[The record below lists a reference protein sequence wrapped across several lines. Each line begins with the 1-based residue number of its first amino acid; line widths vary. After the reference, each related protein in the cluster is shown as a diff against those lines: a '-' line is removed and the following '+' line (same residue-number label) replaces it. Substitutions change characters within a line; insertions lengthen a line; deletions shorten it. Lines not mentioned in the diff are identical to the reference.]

1 MGFWCGRGSWIIHFF
16 LNEIKSLSSIK
27 MVSRHVVRSAN
38 DVVDM
43 LARKGVLSDDSV
55 VIPI

>member
-1 MGFWCGRGSWIIHFF
+1 M
-16 LNEIKSLSSIK
+16 SSIK
-27 MVSRHVVRSAN
+27 TVSLHVVRSAN